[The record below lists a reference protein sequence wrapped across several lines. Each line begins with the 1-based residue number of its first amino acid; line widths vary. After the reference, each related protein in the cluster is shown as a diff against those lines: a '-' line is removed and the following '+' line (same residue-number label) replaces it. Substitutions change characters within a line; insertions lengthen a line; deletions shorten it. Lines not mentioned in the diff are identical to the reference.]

1 MAGKRIASR
10 SLPVQVQCIWLPRV
24 VTQPSG
30 LLQTTYVTVGE
41 APLRRP
47 FSKSLQRNCITIE
60 REELQEGSEKG
71 MCEVVVAN
79 FSLSVIF
86 DAGTL
91 RMLNL

>member
-1 MAGKRIASR
+1 M
-10 SLPVQVQCIWLPRV
+10 QVQCAWPPRV
-24 VTQPSG
+24 VTQPG

-41 APLRRP
+41 APLRGP
-47 FSKSLQRNCITIE
+47 FSKWLQRNCITIE

-91 RMLNL
+91 RVLNL